1 MDSKTDDTLS
11 FIAGGILGIA
21 VGTVIGLLFA
31 PSTGEQTRK
40 KLKKHTR
47 ELAKEVNTTIKKID
61 KENIK
66 PQLNTV
72 TKYVREQID
81 KTAEEIKNKTDEVK
95 DFAEEK
101 INQTKKKI

>member
-40 KLKKHTR
+40 KLKSD
-47 ELAKEVNTTIKKID
+47 ELE
-61 KENIK
+61 
-66 PQLNTV
+66 
-72 TKYVREQID
+72 
-81 KTAEEIKNKTDEVK
+81 
-95 DFAEEK
+95 
-101 INQTKKKI
+101 